1 MGTRP
6 QCSCSTI
13 LGQVLCYK
21 LSGKLGVLRIAVAM
35 SRLSLI
41 LVLALA
47 EGFAPATVRC
57 RRAAP
62 RMALL
67 ESAMTGDVLFS
78 ASELGGNMLVN
89 KLAPALGVAATAG
102 ATCKAAAHAVLS
114 ARDATQ
120 QQRRQRRARRGDA
133 PAPTSYEALEALDA
147 ARLGA
152 GAEDSEEIVPLDA
165 VQHLALASAL
175 ALNVVA
181 LYGLSFDPVA
191 DALAGRVAR
200 LPFEASGTSA
210 FSEQRLQINQEY
222 EEMLRTYRAEQAEA
236 ELQRFAPCEQRVS
249 LQVDS
254 LVEM

>member
-1 MGTRP
+1 
-6 QCSCSTI
+6 
-13 LGQVLCYK
+13 
-21 LSGKLGVLRIAVAM
+21 M

-47 EGFAPATVRC
+47 EGFVPTTVRC

-62 RMALL
+62 PRMAL
-67 ESAMTGDVLFS
+67 ESAMTADILS
-78 ASELGGNMLVN
+78 ASELTGNLLAN

-120 QQRRQRRARRGDA
+120 RQQGAR
-133 PAPTSYEALEALDA
+133 SYDDLEALEA
-147 ARLGA
+147 ARLGAGSDA
-152 GAEDSEEIVPLDA
+152 GAEDSEEIVPLDP

-200 LPFEASGTSA
+200 MPFEESSSTSA

-222 EEMLRTYRAEQAEA
+222 EEMLRTYRAEQAQA
-236 ELQRFAPCEQRVS
+236 ELSQFAPCEGRVS
-249 LQVDS
+249 LRVDS
-254 LVEM
+254 VVEM